1 MERESP
7 VSAEISA
14 RTSFSRGK
22 FCQEGEMD
30 NILLLML
37 LLVALMAFVIFM
49 GSFFTVNTAERGVVE
64 RFNKF
69 SRIAGPG
76 LSLKIPFVETVSK
89 VDMRVQELPFKIE
102 TKTKDN
108 VFVVIPVSVQYQV
121 LADKVSDAYYK
132 LTDPQKQIESYVYN
146 VILGH
151 VPKLALDEA
160 YLEKDQIAKAVK
172 DELDATMENFGFA
185 IVRALVTDIVPDARV
200 KTAMNEINAARR
212 EQEAALA
219 KGEADKTIAV
229 KKAEAEAESK
239 RLQGEGIAAQRKAII
254 AGLKESVEDF
264 QKVVEGATAKDVM
277 TLVLLTQYLDTLK
290 EIGASANTNTLMLSH
305 SPSTM
310 QNLREQITEAISVGD
325 IINANVGKKPT

>member
-1 MERESP
+1 L
-7 VSAEISA
+7 
-14 RTSFSRGK
+14 
-22 FCQEGEMD
+22 D
-30 NILLLML
+30 NPLSLTIIVLT
-37 LLVALMAFVIFM
+37 VALVFVCLAALL
-49 GSFFTVNTAERGVVE
+49 GSFFTINTAERGVVE

-69 SRIAGPG
+69 SRIGGPG
-76 LSLKIPFVETVSK
+76 LSMKVPFAETVQK

-121 LADKVSDAYYK
+121 LADKVADAYYK

-254 AGLKESVEDF
+254 NGLKESVEDF
-264 QKVVEGATAKDVM
+264 QKVVEGTTARDVM

-290 EIGASANTNTLMLSH
+290 EIGAASNSNTIMLSH
-305 SPSTM
+305 SPSEIH
-310 QNLREQITEAISVGD
+310 NLHEQISQAIAIGD
-325 IINANVGKKPT
+325 VISQNVGKKQPEPQA

>member
-1 MERESP
+1 
-7 VSAEISA
+7 
-14 RTSFSRGK
+14 
-22 FCQEGEMD
+22 
-30 NILLLML
+30 
-37 LLVALMAFVIFM
+37 
-49 GSFFTVNTAERGVVE
+49 
-64 RFNKF
+64 
-69 SRIAGPG
+69 
-76 LSLKIPFVETVSK
+76 
-89 VDMRVQELPFKIE
+89 
-102 TKTKDN
+102 
-108 VFVVIPVSVQYQV
+108 
-121 LADKVSDAYYK
+121 
-132 LTDPQKQIESYVYN
+132 

-172 DELDATMENFGFA
+172 DELDSTMENFGFS

-264 QKVVEGATAKDVM
+264 QKVVEGTTARDVM

-290 EIGASANTNTLMLSH
+290 EIGASSNTNTVMLSH
-305 SPSTM
+305 SPSEI
-310 QNLREQITEAISVGD
+310 QNLRDQISQAIAVGD
-325 IINANVGKKPT
+325 LVSGNVGKKQ

>member
-1 MERESP
+1 VDSP
-7 VSAEISA
+7 AAMIFLVVVIVIVFMALA
-14 RTSFSRGK
+14 A
-22 FCQEGEMD
+22 
-30 NILLLML
+30 LL
-37 LLVALMAFVIFM
+37 
-49 GSFFTVNTAERGVVE
+49 GSFFTINTAERGVVE

-76 LSLKIPFVETVSK
+76 LSLKVPFVETVQR

-121 LADKVSDAYYK
+121 LAEKVSDAYYK
-132 LTDPQKQIESYVYN
+132 LTDPKKQIESYVYN

-200 KTAMNEINAARR
+200 KAAMNEINAARR

-264 QKVVEGATAKDVM
+264 QKVVEGTTARDVM

-290 EIGASANTNTLMLSH
+290 EIGASANSNTIMLSH
-305 SPSTM
+305 APGEM
-310 QNLREQITEAISVGD
+310 RNLREQISQAIMVGD
-325 IINANVGKKPT
+325 LVSDNVGKKA

>member
-1 MERESP
+1 MENP
-7 VSAEISA
+7 AAVLVL
-14 RTSFSRGK
+14 
-22 FCQEGEMD
+22 
-30 NILLLML
+30 ILAII
-37 LLVALMAFVIFM
+37 VAFVVLGALL
-49 GSFFTVNTAERGVVE
+49 GSFFTINTAERGVVE

-76 LSLKIPFVETVSK
+76 LSLKVPFAESVHR

-264 QKVVEGATAKDVM
+264 QKVVEGASARDVM

-290 EIGASANTNTLMLSH
+290 EIGASSNTNTIMLSH
-305 SPSTM
+305 SPGEI
-310 QNLREQITEAISVGD
+310 QNLREQITNAITVGQLVGD
-325 IINANVGKKPT
+325 NVGKKS

>member
-1 MERESP
+1 MDSP
-7 VSAEISA
+7 AAMI
-14 RTSFSRGK
+14 
-22 FCQEGEMD
+22 
-30 NILLLML
+30 ILVVVIVIVFM
-37 LLVALMAFVIFM
+37 ALAAFL
-49 GSFFTVNTAERGVVE
+49 GSFFTINTAERGVVE

-76 LSLKIPFVETVSK
+76 LSLKIPFAETVNK

-132 LTDPQKQIESYVYN
+132 LTDPQKQIESHVYK
-146 VILGH
+146 VILRHG
-151 VPKLALDEA
+151 PKLALDEA

-185 IVRALVTDIVPDARV
+185 IVRALVTDLVPAARV
-200 KTAMNEINAARR
+200 TGAMNEINAARR

-264 QKVVEGATAKDVM
+264 QKVVEGTTARDVM

-290 EIGASANTNTLMLSH
+290 EIGASANTNTVMLSH
-305 SPSTM
+305 SPSEIH
-310 QNLREQITEAISVGD
+310 NLREQISQAIAVGD
-325 IINANVGKKPT
+325 LVSENVGKKA

>member
-1 MERESP
+1 MDSP
-7 VSAEISA
+7 A
-14 RTSFSRGK
+14 T
-22 FCQEGEMD
+22 MM
-30 NILLLML
+30 ILI
-37 LLVALMAFVIFM
+37 LVIVIAFVGLATLL
-49 GSFFTVNTAERGVVE
+49 GSFFTINTAERGVVE

-76 LSLKIPFVETVSK
+76 LSLKVPFVETVHR

-121 LADKVSDAYYK
+121 LADKVADAYYK
-132 LTDPQKQIESYVYN
+132 LADPAGQIESYVYN

-160 YLEKDQIAKAVK
+160 YLEKDQTAKAVK

-185 IVRALVTDIVPDARV
+185 IVRALITDIVPDARV

-264 QKVVEGATAKDVM
+264 QKVVEGATARDVM

-290 EIGASANTNTLMLSH
+290 EIGAAANTNTLMLSH
-305 SPSTM
+305 APAEI
-310 QNLREQITEAISVGD
+310 QNLRDQISQAIAVGD
-325 IINANVGKKPT
+325 LVGANVGKK

>member
-1 MERESP
+1 
-7 VSAEISA
+7 
-14 RTSFSRGK
+14 
-22 FCQEGEMD
+22 
-30 NILLLML
+30 
-37 LLVALMAFVIFM
+37 
-49 GSFFTVNTAERGVVE
+49 
-64 RFNKF
+64 
-69 SRIAGPG
+69 
-76 LSLKIPFVETVSK
+76 
-89 VDMRVQELPFKIE
+89 
-102 TKTKDN
+102 
-108 VFVVIPVSVQYQV
+108 VVIPVSVQYQV

-264 QKVVEGATAKDVM
+264 QKVVEGTTARDVM

-290 EIGASANTNTLMLSH
+290 EIGGSANTNTLMLSH
-305 SPSTM
+305 APGEM
-310 QNLREQITEAISVGD
+310 RNLREQISQAIAVGD
-325 IINANVGKKPT
+325 LISDNVGKKQ

>member
-1 MERESP
+1 MENPASM
-7 VSAEISA
+7 I
-14 RTSFSRGK
+14 
-22 FCQEGEMD
+22 
-30 NILLLML
+30 ILVVLIVVAFAVLGALL
-37 LLVALMAFVIFM
+37 
-49 GSFFTVNTAERGVVE
+49 GSFFTINTAERGVVE

-76 LSLKIPFVETVSK
+76 LSLKIPFIETVQK

-160 YLEKDQIAKAVK
+160 YLEKDQIAMAVK
-172 DELDATMENFGFA
+172 TELDATMENFGFA

-200 KTAMNEINAARR
+200 KAAMNEINAARR

-264 QKVVEGATAKDVM
+264 QKVVEGTTARDVM

-290 EIGASANTNTLMLSH
+290 EIGASSNTNTLMLSH
-305 SPSTM
+305 APAEIR
-310 QNLREQITEAISVGD
+310 NLREQISQAIAVGD
-325 IINANVGKKPT
+325 LIGDNVGKKAGPA

>member
-1 MERESP
+1 MDSP
-7 VSAEISA
+7 
-14 RTSFSRGK
+14 FSIV
-22 FCQEGEMD
+22 FL
-30 NILLLML
+30 ILLFIAVLFGL
-37 LLVALMAFVIFM
+37 GIFL
-49 GSFFTVNTAERGVVE
+49 GSFFTINTAERGIVE

-69 SRIAGPG
+69 SRVAGPG
-76 LSLKIPFVETVSK
+76 LSLKIPFIEAVHK

-132 LTDPQKQIESYVYN
+132 LTDPQRQIESYVYN

-172 DELDATMENFGFA
+172 DELDATMENFGFT

-212 EQEAALA
+212 EQEAAQA

-264 QKVVEGATAKDVM
+264 QKVVEGATARDVM

-290 EIGASANTNTLMLSH
+290 EIGASSNTNTLMLSH
-305 SPSTM
+305 APGAI
-310 QNLREQITEAISVGD
+310 QNLREQISEAISTGDLVGSV
-325 IINANVGKKPT
+325 VGKKQG

>member
-1 MERESP
+1 MENP
-7 VSAEISA
+7 AA
-14 RTSFSRGK
+14 
-22 FCQEGEMD
+22 ML
-30 NILLLML
+30 ILILAI
-37 LLVALMAFVIFM
+37 VVAFVVLGALL
-49 GSFFTVNTAERGVVE
+49 GSFFTINTAERGVVE

-76 LSLKIPFVETVSK
+76 LSLKLPFAEAVHR

-264 QKVVEGATAKDVM
+264 QKVVEGASARDVM
-277 TLVLLTQYLDTLK
+277 TMVLLTQYLDTLK
-290 EIGASANTNTLMLSH
+290 EIGASSNTNTIMLSH
-305 SPSTM
+305 SPGEI
-310 QNLREQITEAISVGD
+310 QNLREQITNAITVGQLVGD
-325 IINANVGKKPT
+325 NVGKKS

>member
-1 MERESP
+1 
-7 VSAEISA
+7 
-14 RTSFSRGK
+14 
-22 FCQEGEMD
+22 MD
-30 NILLLML
+30 NPISYVILILVILFAFIGLGALL
-37 LLVALMAFVIFM
+37 

-69 SRIAGPG
+69 SRVAGPG
-76 LSLKIPFVETVSK
+76 LSMKVPYIESVHK

-121 LADKVSDAYYK
+121 LADKVADAYYK

-200 KTAMNEINAARR
+200 KSAMNEINAARR

-290 EIGASANTNTLMLSH
+290 EIGAAANTNTLLLSH
-305 SPSTM
+305 APSEVR
-310 QNLREQITEAISVGD
+310 NLRDQISEAIAVGD
-325 IINANVGKKPT
+325 LVGENVGKK

>member
-1 MERESP
+1 
-7 VSAEISA
+7 
-14 RTSFSRGK
+14 
-22 FCQEGEMD
+22 MD
-30 NILLLML
+30 NPGAMLVLILGMV
-37 LLVALMAFVIFM
+37 VALIVLGALL
-49 GSFFTVNTAERGVVE
+49 GSFFTINTAERGVVE

-69 SRIAGPG
+69 ARIAGPG
-76 LSLKIPFVETVSK
+76 LSLKIPFAESVHR

-264 QKVVEGATAKDVM
+264 QKVVEGATARDVM

-290 EIGASANTNTLMLSH
+290 EIGASANSNTIMLSH
-305 SPSTM
+305 SPSEI
-310 QNLREQITEAISVGD
+310 QNLREQISQAVAVGD
-325 IINANVGKKPT
+325 LIGESVGKK

>member
-1 MERESP
+1 
-7 VSAEISA
+7 
-14 RTSFSRGK
+14 
-22 FCQEGEMD
+22 MD
-30 NILLLML
+30 NPASIVLLMVVIVIAFIVLGAL
-37 LLVALMAFVIFM
+37 L
-49 GSFFTVNTAERGVVE
+49 GSFFTINTAERGVVE

-76 LSLKIPFVETVSK
+76 LSLKLPFAETVHR

-172 DELDATMENFGFA
+172 DELDATMENFGFS

-264 QKVVEGATAKDVM
+264 HKVVDGTTARDVM

-305 SPSTM
+305 APSEIR
-310 QNLREQITEAISVGD
+310 NLRDQISQAIAVGD
-325 IINANVGKKPT
+325 LIGDNVGKKPGPA

>member
-1 MERESP
+1 
-7 VSAEISA
+7 
-14 RTSFSRGK
+14 
-22 FCQEGEMD
+22 MD
-30 NILLLML
+30 NPLSLTLIVLT
-37 LLVALMAFVIFM
+37 VALVFICLGALV
-49 GSFFTVNTAERGVVE
+49 GSFFTINTAERGVVE

-76 LSLKIPFVETVSK
+76 LSMKLPFAETVQK

-121 LADKVSDAYYK
+121 LADKVADAYYK

-254 AGLKESVEDF
+254 NGLKESVEDF
-264 QKVVEGATAKDVM
+264 QKVVEGTTARDVM

-290 EIGASANTNTLMLSH
+290 EIGAASNSNTIMLSH
-305 SPSTM
+305 SPSEIH
-310 QNLREQITEAISVGD
+310 NLHEQISQAIAVGD
-325 IINANVGKKPT
+325 VISQNVGKKQPEPQA

>member
-1 MERESP
+1 MDSP
-7 VSAEISA
+7 ASY
-14 RTSFSRGK
+14 
-22 FCQEGEMD
+22 M
-30 NILLLML
+30 ILILVIVIAFIALGALL
-37 LLVALMAFVIFM
+37 
-49 GSFFTVNTAERGVVE
+49 GSFFTINTAERGVVE

-76 LSLKIPFVETVSK
+76 LSLKLPYAETVHR

-132 LTDPQKQIESYVYN
+132 LTDPQRQIESYVYN

-229 KKAEAEAESK
+229 KKAEAEAASK

-254 AGLKESVEDF
+254 DGLSALFEGF
-264 QKVVEGATAKDVM
+264 QKVVEGATAREVM
-277 TLVLLTQYLDTLK
+277 PL
-290 EIGASANTNTLMLSH
+290 G
-305 SPSTM
+305 
-310 QNLREQITEAISVGD
+310 R
-325 IINANVGKKPT
+325 

>member
-1 MERESP
+1 MDSP
-7 VSAEISA
+7 AA
-14 RTSFSRGK
+14 YL
-22 FCQEGEMD
+22 
-30 NILLLML
+30 ILF
-37 LLVALMAFVIFM
+37 LVVLMALIFLGAFL
-49 GSFFTVNTAERGVVE
+49 GSFFTINTAERGVVE

-69 SRIAGPG
+69 SRVAGPG
-76 LSLKIPFVETVSK
+76 LSIKVPYIESVHK

-172 DELDATMENFGFA
+172 DELDATMENFGFS

-200 KTAMNEINAARR
+200 KAAMNEINAARR

-264 QKVVEGATAKDVM
+264 QKVVEGTTARDVM

-290 EIGASANTNTLMLSH
+290 EIGAAANTNTLMLSH
-305 SPSTM
+305 APSELR
-310 QNLREQITEAISVGD
+310 NLRDQISDAIAVGD
-325 IINANVGKKPT
+325 LISQNVGKK

>member
-1 MERESP
+1 MENP
-7 VSAEISA
+7 AA
-14 RTSFSRGK
+14 
-22 FCQEGEMD
+22 ML
-30 NILLLML
+30 ILI
-37 LLVALMAFVIFM
+37 LVIVVAFVVLGALL
-49 GSFFTVNTAERGVVE
+49 GSFFTINTAERGVVE

-76 LSLKIPFVETVSK
+76 LSLKVPFAESVHR

-264 QKVVEGATAKDVM
+264 QKVVEGASARDVM

-290 EIGASANTNTLMLSH
+290 EIGASSNTNTIMLSH
-305 SPSTM
+305 APGEI
-310 QNLREQITEAISVGD
+310 QNLREQITNAITVGQLVGD
-325 IINANVGKKPT
+325 NVGKKS

>member
-1 MERESP
+1 MAIM
-7 VSAEISA
+7 VLVLVFVFAFIVLA
-14 RTSFSRGK
+14 V
-22 FCQEGEMD
+22 
-30 NILLLML
+30 LL
-37 LLVALMAFVIFM
+37 
-49 GSFFTVNTAERGVVE
+49 GSFFTINTAERGVVE

-76 LSLKIPFVETVSK
+76 LSMKVPFAETVQK

-121 LADKVSDAYYK
+121 LADRVSDAYYK
-132 LTDPQKQIESYVYN
+132 LTDPEKQIESYVYN

-172 DELDATMENFGFA
+172 DELDATMENFGFS

-264 QKVVEGATAKDVM
+264 QKVVEGTTARDVM

-305 SPSTM
+305 APGEIR
-310 QNLREQITEAISVGD
+310 NLHEQISQAIAVGD
-325 IINANVGKKPT
+325 LIGENVGKKP

>member
-1 MERESP
+1 
-7 VSAEISA
+7 
-14 RTSFSRGK
+14 
-22 FCQEGEMD
+22 MD
-30 NILLLML
+30 NPAAMMILVLAIVFVFIVLAALL
-37 LLVALMAFVIFM
+37 
-49 GSFFTVNTAERGVVE
+49 GSFFTINTAERGVVE

-69 SRIAGPG
+69 SRIASPG
-76 LSLKIPFVETVSK
+76 LSLKVPFAEVVHR

-102 TKTKDN
+102 TKTRDN

-121 LADKVSDAYYK
+121 LADKVADAYYK

-264 QKVVEGATAKDVM
+264 QKVVEGTTARDVM

-305 SPSTM
+305 APGEM
-310 QNLREQITEAISVGD
+310 RNLRDQISEAIAVGD
-325 IINANVGKKPT
+325 MLGENVGKK

>member
-1 MERESP
+1 
-7 VSAEISA
+7 
-14 RTSFSRGK
+14 
-22 FCQEGEMD
+22 MD
-30 NILLLML
+30 NPAAMMILILVVIVAFIVLGALL
-37 LLVALMAFVIFM
+37 
-49 GSFFTVNTAERGVVE
+49 GSFFTINTAERGVVE

-76 LSLKIPFVETVSK
+76 LSLKVPFAETVHR

-102 TKTKDN
+102 TKTSDN

-121 LADKVSDAYYK
+121 LADKVADAYYK
-132 LTDPQKQIESYVYN
+132 LTDPEKQIESYVYN

-172 DELDATMENFGFA
+172 DELDLTMENFGFA

-264 QKVVEGATAKDVM
+264 QKVVEGATARDVM

-290 EIGASANTNTLMLSH
+290 EIGAAANSNTIMLSH
-305 SPSTM
+305 APGEV
-310 QNLREQITEAISVGD
+310 QNLRDQIAQAVAIGDLVGGS
-325 IINANVGKKPT
+325 VGKKPVTPGS

>member
-1 MERESP
+1 MDSP
-7 VSAEISA
+7 
-14 RTSFSRGK
+14 TSFL
-22 FCQEGEMD
+22 
-30 NILLLML
+30 IL
-37 LLVALMAFVIFM
+37 AIVIFASLIGLGALL

-69 SRIAGPG
+69 SRVAGPG
-76 LSLKIPFVETVSK
+76 LSLKLPFAETVHK

-172 DELDATMENFGFA
+172 DELDATMENFGFS

-264 QKVVEGATAKDVM
+264 QKVVEGTTARDVM

-290 EIGASANTNTLMLSH
+290 EIGAASNTNTLMLSH
-305 SPSTM
+305 APGEIR
-310 QNLREQITEAISVGD
+310 NLREQMSEAIAVGD
-325 IINANVGKKPT
+325 LVGDAVGKK

>member
-1 MERESP
+1 MEGSMST
-7 VSAEISA
+7 VFLI
-14 RTSFSRGK
+14 F
-22 FCQEGEMD
+22 
-30 NILLLML
+30 
-37 LLVALMAFVIFM
+37 VAFVVLVGLAAVL
-49 GSFFTVNTAERGVVE
+49 GSFFTINTAQRGVVE

-76 LSLKIPFVETVSK
+76 LSLKFPFIEIVHK

-200 KTAMNEINAARR
+200 KAAMNDINAARR

-219 KGEADKTIAV
+219 KGEAEKTIAV

-264 QKVVEGATAKDVM
+264 QRVVEGATAKDVM

-290 EIGASANTNTLMLSH
+290 EIGAGANTNTLMLSH
-305 SPSTM
+305 APDALR
-310 QNLREQITEAISVGD
+310 NLREQIADAIAVGD
-325 IINANVGKKPT
+325 LTSSNVGKKGTSPTTA

>member
-1 MERESP
+1 MDSP
-7 VSAEISA
+7 VAYL
-14 RTSFSRGK
+14 
-22 FCQEGEMD
+22 
-30 NILLLML
+30 ILFLVV
-37 LLVALMAFVIFM
+37 LVALIFLGALL
-49 GSFFTVNTAERGVVE
+49 GSFFTINTAERGVVE

-76 LSLKIPFVETVSK
+76 LSMKVPYIESVHK

-172 DELDATMENFGFA
+172 DELDATMENFGFS

-200 KTAMNEINAARR
+200 KAAMNEINAARR

-264 QKVVEGATAKDVM
+264 QKVVEGTTARDVM

-305 SPSTM
+305 APGELR
-310 QNLREQITEAISVGD
+310 NLRDQISEAIAVGD
-325 IINANVGKKPT
+325 LVGTNVGKKP

>member
-1 MERESP
+1 
-7 VSAEISA
+7 
-14 RTSFSRGK
+14 
-22 FCQEGEMD
+22 MD
-30 NILLLML
+30 NPAALLFLILL
-37 LLVALMAFVIFM
+37 VVIAFIVLGAFL
-49 GSFFTVNTAERGVVE
+49 GSFFTINTAERGVVE

-76 LSLKIPFVETVSK
+76 LSLKVPFAETVHR

-121 LADKVSDAYYK
+121 LADKVADAYYK

-264 QKVVEGATAKDVM
+264 QKVVEGTTARDVM

-305 SPSTM
+305 APGEIR
-310 QNLREQITEAISVGD
+310 NLREQISQAIAVGD
-325 IINANVGKKPT
+325 LIGDNVGKKPSPAAPATGS

>member
-1 MERESP
+1 MNSP
-7 VSAEISA
+7 MSAVFLI
-14 RTSFSRGK
+14 
-22 FCQEGEMD
+22 
-30 NILLLML
+30 
-37 LLVALMAFVIFM
+37 VVAFVAIVGLAALL
-49 GSFFTVNTAERGVVE
+49 GSFFTINTAQRGVVE

-69 SRIAGPG
+69 SRVAGPG
-76 LSLKIPFVETVSK
+76 LSLKMPFIDNVYK

-121 LADKVSDAYYK
+121 LADKVSEAYYK

-172 DELDATMENFGFA
+172 DELDSTMENFGFS

-200 KTAMNEINAARR
+200 KAAMNEINAARR

-219 KGEADKTIAV
+219 KGEADKTIFV

-290 EIGASANTNTLMLSH
+290 EIGAAANTNTLMLSH
-305 SPSTM
+305 APAALGD
-310 QNLREQITEAISVGD
+310 LRDQIAEAIAVGD
-325 IINANVGKKPT
+325 VTGANVGKK

>member
-1 MERESP
+1 
-7 VSAEISA
+7 
-14 RTSFSRGK
+14 
-22 FCQEGEMD
+22 MD
-30 NILLLML
+30 NATSYIVLGVVLF
-37 LLVALMAFVIFM
+37 VALIGLGALL

-69 SRIAGPG
+69 SRVAGPG
-76 LSLKIPFVETVSK
+76 LSLKVPYIESVHK

-121 LADKVSDAYYK
+121 LADKVNDAYYK

-151 VPKLALDEA
+151 VPKLALDDA

-172 DELDATMENFGFA
+172 DELDATMENFGFS

-264 QKVVEGATAKDVM
+264 QKVVEGATARDVM

-290 EIGASANTNTLMLSH
+290 EIGASSNTNTLMLSH
-305 SPSTM
+305 SPSAIR
-310 QNLREQITEAISVGD
+310 NLRDQISEAIAVGD
-325 IINANVGKKPT
+325 LVGEAVGKKPA

>member
-1 MERESP
+1 
-7 VSAEISA
+7 
-14 RTSFSRGK
+14 
-22 FCQEGEMD
+22 MD
-30 NILLLML
+30 NPAALMFLILL
-37 LLVALMAFVIFM
+37 VVIAFIVLGAFL
-49 GSFFTVNTAERGVVE
+49 GSFFTINTAERGVVE

-76 LSLKIPFVETVSK
+76 LSLKVPFAETVHR

-121 LADKVSDAYYK
+121 LADKVPDAYYK

-172 DELDATMENFGFA
+172 DELDATMENFGYA

-264 QKVVEGATAKDVM
+264 QKVVEGTTARDVM

-305 SPSTM
+305 APGEIR
-310 QNLREQITEAISVGD
+310 NLREQISQAIAVGD
-325 IINANVGKKPT
+325 LIGDSVGKKPSPAAPAAGS

>member
-1 MERESP
+1 
-7 VSAEISA
+7 
-14 RTSFSRGK
+14 
-22 FCQEGEMD
+22 MD
-30 NILLLML
+30 NITL
-37 LLVALMAFVIFM
+37 LLVLLGLLVFIGLMVLL
-49 GSFFTVNTAERGVVE
+49 GSFFTINTAERGVVE

-76 LSLKIPFVETVSK
+76 LSVKLPFAETVHR

-108 VFVVIPVSVQYQV
+108 VFVVIPVSVQFQV
-121 LADKVSDAYYK
+121 LADRVADAYYK
-132 LTDPQKQIESYVYN
+132 LTDPNKQIESYVYN

-172 DELDATMENFGFA
+172 DELDATMENFGFS
-185 IVRALVTDIVPDARV
+185 IVRALVTDIIPDARV
-200 KTAMNEINAARR
+200 KAAMNEINAARR

-264 QKVVEGATAKDVM
+264 QKVVEGATARDVM

-290 EIGASANTNTLMLSH
+290 EIGAASNTNTLMLSH
-305 SPSTM
+305 APDTM
-310 QNLREQITEAISVGD
+310 RSLRDQISEAIVTGD
-325 IINANVGKKPT
+325 LVTAASNSATKHP